1 MPWQDVIV
9 PSYNMVYGTLVLMG
23 SGNLINFLYSYV
35 YDRYNIRKRH
45 SFSAENVVYVVK

>member
-1 MPWQDVIV
+1 MPWQDAIV
-9 PSYNMVYGTLVLMG
+9 SYHKMVYRTLVLMG

-45 SFSAENVVYVVK
+45 SFSAENVVFVVK